1 MRINLQ
7 RAGASAHDRS
17 TDVLG
22 KNLTKQRHTTHVM
35 VVVGTRP
42 EAIKLAPLVLA
53 LRSGGVSAR
62 VTLLSTGQHRE
73 MLRPVFELFGL
84 EPDVDLDLQRPDQTL
99 DDVVSGVVARA
110 GAAVAEHRPD
120 VLVVQG
126 DTSTAFAAGLAAF
139 HHRVPVAHVE
149 AGLRTDDPTNP
160 FPEEMNRRLVS
171 RLATLHYAPTERAA
185 RALRAEGVADDRI
198 HVTGNTVIDALFW
211 LRDQRRDRISTDTA
225 ALLGPLGIGDESLVV
240 VTGHR
245 RESFGE
251 PLRRVCRA
259 LRRIA
264 DENEDLH
271 LVYPVHLNPN
281 VQGAVHETLGD
292 HPRIH
297 LVAPVGYTT
306 MVGLLERATIVIS
319 DSGGIQEEAPSFGAP
334 VLVTR
339 DTTERPEGVEAGV
352 AHLVGTDDERI
363 VERFR
368 ELRTRG
374 AGARPD
380 RESNPYGDG
389 RACERIVRT
398 LLGEGSA

>member
-1 MRINLQ
+1 
-7 RAGASAHDRS
+7 
-17 TDVLG
+17 
-22 KNLTKQRHTTHVM
+22 M

-53 LRSGGVSAR
+53 LRSGRFAAR

-185 RALRAEGVADDRI
+185 RALRAEGVADERI

-281 VQGAVHETLGD
+281 VQGAVHGTLGD

-374 AGARPD
+374 TDARPD

-398 LLGEGSA
+398 LLGEGSG

>member
-1 MRINLQ
+1 L
-7 RAGASAHDRS
+7 S
-17 TDVLG
+17 THE
-22 KNLTKQRHTTHVM
+22 KSTHVV

-53 LRSGGVSAR
+53 LRADGVPAR

-73 MLRPVFELFGL
+73 MLRPVFELFAL

-99 DDVVSGVVARA
+99 DDVVSGVVARV

-171 RLATLHYAPTERAA
+171 RLASLHYPPTERAA
-185 RALRAEGVADDRI
+185 RALRTEGVAEERI
-198 HVTGNTVIDALFW
+198 HVTGNTVIDALYW
-211 LRDQRRDRISTDTA
+211 LRDQRRDRIASDTA
-225 ALLGPLGIGDESLVV
+225 RLLDPLGIGDEPLVV

-264 DENEDLH
+264 DENEDLR

-281 VQGAVHETLGD
+281 VQGAVHEALGD

-297 LVAPVGYTT
+297 LVPPVGYTT
-306 MVGLLERATIVIS
+306 MVGLLERATIVVS

-339 DTTERPEGVEAGV
+339 ETTERPEGVEAGV

-368 ELRTRG
+368 ELRARG
-374 AGARPD
+374 VAARPD
-380 RESNPYGDG
+380 HRSNPYGDG
-389 RACERIVRT
+389 RACERIVQT
-398 LLGEGSA
+398 LVGSEIP